1 MRIVIVEDDIGFVEE
16 VEKTIRDFH
25 ADKREAV
32 ESRHLESTTLLEEL
46 KGQKSYD
53 IYLFDV
59 EMPGMSG
66 LELAAKVRFLDTNA
80 RIVFLTSYE
89 KYALQSIRTGAYY
102 YILKDSY
109 QKELRMILERIRR
122 EEEEQK
128 ADYYVILTKTHGY
141 KVRMDHILYVTKEKK
156 YAFFQCLNGGVYME
170 RDSLEKIYSRL
181 PRERFLMIERGIIV
195 NMKHIMQFEHLKA
208 TMRNGDIL
216 PVGRNLNGVVK
227 DRPRNTTVERVNIMK
242 LKAMK
247 WAFGLAWYLDKK
259 LLILCSVILSAVSVL
274 PAVALTYRQ
283 DILAA
288 LNAFLE
294 TGEGSM
300 EAVFP
305 TILLLGMVTAL
316 IGISNRLNTEFVYSI
331 MFDSY
336 YFGMEEI
343 LMDCVQSYS
352 MEELLQK
359 ETNDEYHACVL
370 REGALTDF
378 ICCFCSLLG
387 KFVGLFSLLL
397 VAFSV
402 SKWVFFITA
411 VYIAGIMCL
420 NLNFTER
427 MRDYWKEIR
436 DKERLAEYY
445 ESMPAEPDCARE
457 MRIFESKEMILRNWR
472 EAYGA
477 VFEHGRKYNLAV
489 ELRTFISGFGLYLFL
504 VVMIVYSL
512 FELAEGN
519 MQVDV
524 LLVIFTLCMNVFM
537 AVSGVAKTLIS
548 ADYGLCAL
556 ERQYRIFGSRIECGE
571 QSGEN
576 REAEEQE
583 AETGETTA
591 PGQWDREDNSP
602 EQWNHRDNSQGHR
615 TGKTTAR
622 DNGSREVSD
631 LEKETDRRK
640 SPPVFRTEN
649 LCFSYRDNRPA
660 LEDVSVFVEK
670 VEVVALVGLN
680 GSGKS
685 TLVKLFLQLYRPS
698 AGAISYLG
706 RDYESLEKGFLGGK
720 VGTFFQD
727 YYLFHFPV
735 WENIGFGDIEH
746 VDDRERIEKALE
758 KGQARN
764 FVRNLPFGTETYIHR
779 TAVKEGV
786 EFSGGESQKLAVAR
800 AYMSDRDILIFD
812 EPASMLDPISEM
824 EQFENIRDTV
834 RGRTAI
840 LISHRI
846 GFARLADKII
856 LLDKGKVAEVGSHE
870 ELIAAGGLYAKLFQE
885 QAQWYRQEED

>member
-1 MRIVIVEDDIGFVEE
+1 
-16 VEKTIRDFH
+16 
-25 ADKREAV
+25 
-32 ESRHLESTTLLEEL
+32 
-46 KGQKSYD
+46 
-53 IYLFDV
+53 
-59 EMPGMSG
+59 
-66 LELAAKVRFLDTNA
+66 
-80 RIVFLTSYE
+80 
-89 KYALQSIRTGAYY
+89 
-102 YILKDSY
+102 
-109 QKELRMILERIRR
+109 
-122 EEEEQK
+122 
-128 ADYYVILTKTHGY
+128 
-141 KVRMDHILYVTKEKK
+141 
-156 YAFFQCLNGGVYME
+156 
-170 RDSLEKIYSRL
+170 
-181 PRERFLMIERGIIV
+181 
-195 NMKHIMQFEHLKA
+195 
-208 TMRNGDIL
+208 
-216 PVGRNLNGVVK
+216 
-227 DRPRNTTVERVNIMK
+227 MK
-242 LKAMK
+242 LKVMK

-259 LLILCSVILSAVSVL
+259 LLILCCVILSAVAVL
-274 PAVALTYRQ
+274 PAVALAYRQ

-288 LNAFLE
+288 LNTFLE
-294 TGEGSM
+294 TGEGNM

-305 TILLLGMVTAL
+305 TILLLGIVTSL

-378 ICCFCSLLG
+378 ICCSCSLLA

-402 SKWVFFITA
+402 SKWVFFIT
-411 VYIAGIMCL
+411 VIYIAGIMCL

-427 MRDYWKEIR
+427 MRDYWKKIR
-436 DKERLAEYY
+436 DKERLAGYY
-445 ESMPAEPDCARE
+445 EGMPADPDCARE

-489 ELRTFISGFGLYLFL
+489 ELRAFVSGFGLYFFL
-504 VVMIVYSL
+504 VVMIVHSL

-524 LLVIFTLCMNVFM
+524 LLVIFTLCMNVFT
-537 AVSGVAKTLIS
+537 AVSGVAKTLID

-556 ERQYRIFGSRIECGE
+556 ERQYRVFGSRIECVNR
-571 QSGEN
+571 N
-576 REAEEQE
+576 REKREAAEPE
-583 AETGETTA
+583 AETIEETA
-591 PGQWDREDNSP
+591 PGQWNREGNSP
-602 EQWNHRDNSQGHR
+602 EQWNQRDNNGDNR
-615 TGKTTAR
+615 TGETTAW
-622 DNGSREVSD
+622 
-631 LEKETDRRK
+631 K
-640 SPPVFRTEN
+640 SPPVFRTEK
-649 LCFSYRDNRPA
+649 LCFSYGDNRPA
-660 LEDVSVFVEK
+660 LEDVSVSIEK
-670 VEVVALVGLN
+670 GEVVALVGLN

-685 TLVKLFLQLYRPS
+685 TLVKLLLQLYRPS
-698 AGAISYLG
+698 AGSVSYLG
-706 RDYESLEKGFLGGK
+706 RDYENLEKGFLGGK

-735 WENIGFGDIEH
+735 WENIGFGDIGH
-746 VDDRERIEKALE
+746 VDDRERIDKALE
-758 KGQARN
+758 KGQAKN

-800 AYMSDRDILIFD
+800 AYMSDRDILVFD

-856 LLDKGKVAEVGSHE
+856 LLDKGKVAEVGNHE

-885 QAQWYRQEED
+885 QAQWYHQEED

>member
-1 MRIVIVEDDIGFVEE
+1 
-16 VEKTIRDFH
+16 
-25 ADKREAV
+25 
-32 ESRHLESTTLLEEL
+32 
-46 KGQKSYD
+46 
-53 IYLFDV
+53 
-59 EMPGMSG
+59 
-66 LELAAKVRFLDTNA
+66 
-80 RIVFLTSYE
+80 
-89 KYALQSIRTGAYY
+89 
-102 YILKDSY
+102 
-109 QKELRMILERIRR
+109 
-122 EEEEQK
+122 
-128 ADYYVILTKTHGY
+128 
-141 KVRMDHILYVTKEKK
+141 
-156 YAFFQCLNGGVYME
+156 
-170 RDSLEKIYSRL
+170 
-181 PRERFLMIERGIIV
+181 
-195 NMKHIMQFEHLKA
+195 
-208 TMRNGDIL
+208 
-216 PVGRNLNGVVK
+216 
-227 DRPRNTTVERVNIMK
+227 MK
-242 LKAMK
+242 LKVMK
-247 WAFGLAWYLDKK
+247 WAFGLAWYLDKR
-259 LLILCSVILSAVSVL
+259 LLILCCVILSAVSVL
-274 PAVALTYRQ
+274 PAVALTYRR

-288 LNAFLE
+288 LNAYLE

-300 EAVFP
+300 GEVFP
-305 TILLLGMVTAL
+305 AILLLGIVTAL

-359 ETNDEYHACVL
+359 ETNDEYNACVL

-402 SKWVFFITA
+402 SRWVFFITA

-427 MRDYWKEIR
+427 MRDYWKKIR
-436 DKERLAEYY
+436 DKERLAGYY
-445 ESMPAEPDCARE
+445 ESMPADPDCARE
-457 MRIFESKEMILRNWR
+457 MRIFESKEMILRNWK

-477 VFEHGRKYNLAV
+477 VFEHERKYNVAV
-489 ELRTFISGFGLYLFL
+489 KLRAFVSGFGLYFFL
-504 VVMIVYSL
+504 VVMIVHSL
-512 FELAEGN
+512 LELAEGN

-524 LLVIFTLCMNVFM
+524 LLVIFTLCMNVFT
-537 AVSGVAKTLIS
+537 AVSGVARTLID

-556 ERQYRIFGSRIECGE
+556 ERQYRVFGSRIECGNRN
-571 QSGEN
+571 GEK
-576 REAEEQE
+576 REAAEPE
-583 AETGETTA
+583 AETVEESA
-591 PGQWDREDNSP
+591 PGQWND
-602 EQWNHRDNSQGHR
+602 RDNSGGNRTGRTTAQGNG
-615 TGKTTAR
+615 TGKTTAQSNGTIETTAQNNGTGEIIVQ
-622 DNGSREVSD
+622 DNGTGEGTVRGLETGETSG

-640 SPPVFRTEN
+640 SPPVFRTER
-649 LCFSYRDNRPA
+649 LCFSYGDNRPA
-660 LEDVSVFVEK
+660 LEDLSVSIEK
-670 VEVVALVGLN
+670 GEVVALVGLN

-685 TLVKLFLQLYRPS
+685 TLVKLLLQLYRPS
-698 AGAISYLG
+698 AGSISYLG

-735 WENIGFGDIEH
+735 WENVGFGDIDH
-746 VDDRERIEKALE
+746 VDDRERIDKALE
-758 KGQARN
+758 KGQAKN

-800 AYMSDRDILIFD
+800 AYMSDRDILVFD

-824 EQFENIRDTV
+824 EQFVNIRDTV

-870 ELIAAGGLYAKLFQE
+870 ELISAGGLYAKLFQE
-885 QAQWYRQEED
+885 QAQWYRQEEE

>member
-1 MRIVIVEDDIGFVEE
+1 
-16 VEKTIRDFH
+16 
-25 ADKREAV
+25 
-32 ESRHLESTTLLEEL
+32 
-46 KGQKSYD
+46 
-53 IYLFDV
+53 
-59 EMPGMSG
+59 
-66 LELAAKVRFLDTNA
+66 
-80 RIVFLTSYE
+80 
-89 KYALQSIRTGAYY
+89 
-102 YILKDSY
+102 
-109 QKELRMILERIRR
+109 
-122 EEEEQK
+122 
-128 ADYYVILTKTHGY
+128 
-141 KVRMDHILYVTKEKK
+141 
-156 YAFFQCLNGGVYME
+156 
-170 RDSLEKIYSRL
+170 
-181 PRERFLMIERGIIV
+181 
-195 NMKHIMQFEHLKA
+195 MK
-208 TMRNGDIL
+208 
-216 PVGRNLNGVVK
+216 
-227 DRPRNTTVERVNIMK
+227 IMK
-242 LKAMK
+242 LKVMK

-259 LLILCSVILSAVSVL
+259 LLILCCVILSAVSVL

-288 LNAFLE
+288 LNTFLE
-294 TGEGSM
+294 TGEGNM

-305 TILLLGMVTAL
+305 TILLLGIVTAL

-378 ICCFCSLLG
+378 ICCSCSLLG

-397 VAFSV
+397 VAFFV
-402 SKWVFFITA
+402 SKWVFFIT
-411 VYIAGIMCL
+411 VIYIAGIMCL

-427 MRDYWKEIR
+427 MRDYWKKIR
-436 DKERLAEYY
+436 DKERLAGYY
-445 ESMPAEPDCARE
+445 EGMPADPDCARE

-489 ELRTFISGFGLYLFL
+489 ELRAFVSGFGLYFFL
-504 VVMIVYSL
+504 VVMIVHSL

-519 MQVDV
+519 MKVDV
-524 LLVIFTLCMNVFM
+524 LLVIFTLCMNVFT
-537 AVSGVAKTLIS
+537 AVSGVAKTLID

-556 ERQYRIFGSRIECGE
+556 ERQYHVFGSRIECGNRN
-571 QSGEN
+571 GEN
-576 REAEEQE
+576 REAIEPEKEIREE
-583 AETGETTA
+583 TA
-591 PGQWDREDNSP
+591 P
-602 EQWNHRDNSQGHR
+602 
-615 TGKTTAR
+615 
-622 DNGSREVSD
+622 
-631 LEKETDRRK
+631 K
-640 SPPVFRTEN
+640 SSPVFRTEQ
-649 LCFSYRDNRPA
+649 LCFSYGDNRPA
-660 LEDVSVFVEK
+660 LEDVSVSIEK
-670 VEVVALVGLN
+670 GEVVALVGLN

-685 TLVKLFLQLYRPS
+685 TLVKLLLQLYRPS
-698 AGAISYLG
+698 AGTISYLG

-735 WENIGFGDIEH
+735 WENIGFGDIDH
-746 VDDRERIEKALE
+746 VDDRERIDKALE
-758 KGQARN
+758 NGQAQN

-800 AYMSDRDILIFD
+800 AYMSDRDILVFD

-856 LLDKGKVAEVGSHE
+856 LLDKGKVAEVGNHE

-885 QAQWYRQEED
+885 QAQWYHQEED

>member
-1 MRIVIVEDDIGFVEE
+1 
-16 VEKTIRDFH
+16 
-25 ADKREAV
+25 
-32 ESRHLESTTLLEEL
+32 
-46 KGQKSYD
+46 
-53 IYLFDV
+53 
-59 EMPGMSG
+59 
-66 LELAAKVRFLDTNA
+66 
-80 RIVFLTSYE
+80 
-89 KYALQSIRTGAYY
+89 
-102 YILKDSY
+102 
-109 QKELRMILERIRR
+109 
-122 EEEEQK
+122 
-128 ADYYVILTKTHGY
+128 
-141 KVRMDHILYVTKEKK
+141 
-156 YAFFQCLNGGVYME
+156 
-170 RDSLEKIYSRL
+170 
-181 PRERFLMIERGIIV
+181 
-195 NMKHIMQFEHLKA
+195 
-208 TMRNGDIL
+208 
-216 PVGRNLNGVVK
+216 
-227 DRPRNTTVERVNIMK
+227 MK
-242 LKAMK
+242 LKVMK

-259 LLILCSVILSAVSVL
+259 LLILCCVILSAVSVL
-274 PAVALTYRQ
+274 PAVALAYRQ

-288 LNAFLE
+288 LNTFLE
-294 TGEGSM
+294 TGEGNM

-305 TILLLGMVTAL
+305 TILLLGIVTAL

-378 ICCFCSLLG
+378 ICCSCSLLG

-402 SKWVFFITA
+402 SKWVFFIT
-411 VYIAGIMCL
+411 VIYIAGIMCL

-427 MRDYWKEIR
+427 MRDYWKKIR
-436 DKERLAEYY
+436 DKERLAGYY
-445 ESMPAEPDCARE
+445 EGMPADPGCARE

-477 VFEHGRKYNLAV
+477 VVEHGRKYNLAV
-489 ELRTFISGFGLYLFL
+489 ELRAFVSGFGLYFFL
-504 VVMIVYSL
+504 MVMIVHSL

-524 LLVIFTLCMNVFM
+524 LLVIFTLCMNVFT
-537 AVSGVAKTLIS
+537 AVSGVAKTLID

-556 ERQYRIFGSRIECGE
+556 ERQYRVFGSRIECGNRN
-571 QSGEN
+571 GEK
-576 REAEEQE
+576 REAAEPE
-583 AETGETTA
+583 AETIEETAPGQWKHRDNNGDNRTGETTA
-591 PGQWDREDNSP
+591 W
-602 EQWNHRDNSQGHR
+602 
-615 TGKTTAR
+615 
-622 DNGSREVSD
+622 
-631 LEKETDRRK
+631 K
-640 SPPVFRTEN
+640 SPPVFRTEK
-649 LCFSYRDNRPA
+649 LCFSYGDNRPA
-660 LEDVSVFVEK
+660 LEDVSVSIEK
-670 VEVVALVGLN
+670 GEVVALVGLN

-685 TLVKLFLQLYRPS
+685 TLVKLLLQLYRPS
-698 AGAISYLG
+698 AGSVSYLG

-735 WENIGFGDIEH
+735 WENIGFGDIGH
-746 VDDRERIEKALE
+746 VDDRERIDRALE
-758 KGQARN
+758 KGQAKN

-800 AYMSDRDILIFD
+800 AYMSDRDILVFD

-856 LLDKGKVAEVGSHE
+856 LLDKGKVAEVGNHE

-885 QAQWYRQEED
+885 QAQWYHQEED